1 MRTRALHSVTVILN
15 RSLAASVIA
24 FGILTSIGHAIVQVN
39 PTAVTGPGPGYS
51 PFTVSNTDLLQTGA
65 VTGVTS
71 SGNFNQE
78 GAGGIP
84 ILNNGLFVING
95 GNPSDN
101 SQLATTE
108 NNAFLQVAF
117 NLSTAPQGYNFGEID
132 TYGGWNDN
140 GRDAQRFTLS
150 YSKVSAPGT
159 FLPIGTIDFDPVAG
173 SNPSAVKVQF
183 IDSVGAPIATN
194 AAFLRMDFAGGQE
207 NGYAGLGE
215 VDVFAAV
222 PEPSSAMLA
231 LLSGLAGLG
240 FFRRR

>member
-1 MRTRALHSVTVILN
+1 MILN
-15 RSLAASVIA
+15 RYLAAGVLA

-39 PTAVTGPGPGYS
+39 PTALTGPGPGYS
-51 PFTVSNTDLLQTGA
+51 PFTVSSSDLLQTAA

-71 SGNFNQE
+71 SGNFSQE

-117 NLSTAPQGYNFGEID
+117 NLSASPQGYNFGEID

-159 FLPIGTIDFDPVAG
+159 FLPIGTIDFDPVAAG
-173 SNPSAVKVQF
+173 DPSAVKVQF

-194 AAFLRMDFAGGQE
+194 AAFLRIDFAAGQE

-215 VDVFAAV
+215 VDVFAAAV

-231 LLSGLAGLG
+231 LLSALGALG
-240 FFRRR
+240 FCRRR